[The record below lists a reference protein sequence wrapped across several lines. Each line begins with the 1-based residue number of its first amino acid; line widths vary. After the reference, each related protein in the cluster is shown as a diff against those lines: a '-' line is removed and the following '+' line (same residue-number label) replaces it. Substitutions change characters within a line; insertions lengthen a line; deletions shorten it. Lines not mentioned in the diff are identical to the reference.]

1 MNAFDLTVN
10 ALREQGLNSD
20 EILQQLSQLFEFLKT
35 ADETK
40 FKDEVDF
47 KTRIILKKVGVG
59 TNLKGYEYW
68 IEAIKIYKNNKN
80 VSMSKELYPQIAG
93 IFGVKSSKVQ
103 ESMRHAVKISFARC
117 PTEVVNQIFGEA
129 LVLER
134 RTPTVK
140 EFLSA
145 LADQI

>member
-40 FKDEVDF
+40 FKDEVVF
-47 KTRIILKKVGVG
+47 KSRIILKKVGVG

-68 IEAIKIYKNNKN
+68 IEAIKIYKNN
-80 VSMSKELYPQIAG
+80 
-93 IFGVKSSKVQ
+93 
-103 ESMRHAVKISFARC
+103 
-117 PTEVVNQIFGEA
+117 
-129 LVLER
+129 
-134 RTPTVK
+134 
-140 EFLSA
+140 
-145 LADQI
+145 